1 MPYKPPPLDV
11 MKGLKEALV
20 DPISRDWGDAYWIQR
35 AARERYPAGNA
46 ALDFMPYAGIAA
58 NIDDMAQANNAMDMA
73 GATTGAVVNGG
84 VTAAYAKGGLQ
95 AVKGVAKDAPGMAG
109 KAAVLLSTGPLMYLR
124 SVLDAQSKANQQY
137 KDTSMREIA
146 EQLRGWGTQ

>member
-20 DPISRDWGDAYWIQR
+20 DPISRDWRDAYWIQR
-35 AARERYPAGNA
+35 AVRERYPAGNA
-46 ALDFMPYAGIAA
+46 ALDFVPWVGLAA
-58 NIDDMAQANNAMDMA
+58 NADDMMQAENTGDTVGAAA
-73 GATTGAVVNGG
+73 GAAVTGG

-109 KAAVLLSTGPLMYLR
+109 RAAVILSTGPLMYLR
-124 SVLDAQSKANQQY
+124 SVLDAQSKATQQY

-146 EQLRGWGTQ
+146 EQLRGWGAQ